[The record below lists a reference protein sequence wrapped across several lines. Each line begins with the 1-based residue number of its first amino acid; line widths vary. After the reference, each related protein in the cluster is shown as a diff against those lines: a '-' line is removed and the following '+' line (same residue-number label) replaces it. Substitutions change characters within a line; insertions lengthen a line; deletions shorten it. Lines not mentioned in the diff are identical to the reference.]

1 MADQIDFDRKV
12 TLPDHVGTRELD
24 QELVLL
30 NFDTETYYGLDEIG
44 ARMIAVLQETSSIE
58 AGVRR
63 LLDEFDVDEA
73 QLRADV
79 ASLLG
84 GLVDG
89 GLVVLEPA

>member
-1 MADQIDFDRKV
+1 
-12 TLPDHVGTRELD
+12 
-24 QELVLL
+24 
-30 NFDTETYYGLDEIG
+30 
-44 ARMIAVLQETSSIE
+44 MIAVLQETSSIE